1 MAVTFNF
8 YHSFKQKL
16 FEGKFDLETH
26 TIKCALATSTYVPSQ
41 VNHDEFA
48 DVTNELAEANGYLA
62 GGIILDN
69 TWVTTNSGGVT
80 KFDADD
86 IFWSAVGG
94 SIGPAR
100 YAVLYDDTVTGDPLI
115 AFIDFGEDRSAGVGT
130 DFKINWASGG
140 IFTLT

>member
-16 FEGKFDLETH
+16 FEGKFDLSTH
-26 TIKCALATSTYVPSQ
+26 TIRCALATSTYTPSPSS
-41 VNHDEFA
+41 HDEFA
-48 DVTNELAEANGYLA
+48 DVTNELTEANGYIA
-62 GGIILDN
+62 GGIALSNIIVS
-69 TWVTTNSGGVT
+69 TASGIT

-86 IFWSAVGG
+86 IYWSAVSG

-100 YAVLYDDTVTGDPLI
+100 YAILYDDTVTGNPLI
-115 AFIDFGEDRSAGVGT
+115 AFIDFGEDKSAGVGT

-140 IFTLT
+140 ILTLA